1 MDLVGTF
8 GGVILGH
15 FFDHFEGPFWT
26 LVTGSAADL
35 SARWTLHSSSEAGGS
50 LRPLGRG
57 FRGRGQTGALVHR
70 AWADD
75 GKGVL
80 ASCLHERTRRELQF
94 ISGG

>member
-35 SARWTLHSSSEAGGS
+35 SARWT
-50 LRPLGRG
+50 
-57 FRGRGQTGALVHR
+57 FQY
-70 AWADD
+70 D
-75 GKGVL
+75 
-80 ASCLHERTRRELQF
+80 ER
-94 ISGG
+94 SGGEFTTPREGVPGEGANRSARPPGLGG